1 MSHSGLNPEDEQRMR
16 AAMKDLLGEYPH
28 GKLNAHDEGALAVGI
43 GHQQGKVVV
52 QFPKAVSWIGF
63 TPEQA
68 IDIAETLVQHAR
80 ACGCNRPLTLKIG

>member
-1 MSHSGLNPEDEQRMR
+1 MSHSGIDPRMEKHMKE
-16 AAMKDLLGEYPH
+16 AMKDALGEYPA
-28 GKLNAHDEGALAVGI
+28 GKLNDADEGALAVGI
-43 GHQQGKVVV
+43 GHQKGKVVV
-52 QFPKAVSWIGF
+52 QFPKAVHWIGF